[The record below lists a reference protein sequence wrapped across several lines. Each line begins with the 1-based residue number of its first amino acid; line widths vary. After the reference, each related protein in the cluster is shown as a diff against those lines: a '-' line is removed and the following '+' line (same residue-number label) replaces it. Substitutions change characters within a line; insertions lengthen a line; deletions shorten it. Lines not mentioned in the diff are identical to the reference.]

1 MSVFTAYLN
10 DNAQTPL
17 DSVIV
22 YMLYEQV
29 HNKHG
34 DKWNRWSF
42 SLSVYSTSVD
52 RRPPASTSE
61 VWYSI
66 AVVEDTVDSKSSSA
80 VEILF

>member
-17 DSVIV
+17 DSFVV
-22 YMLYEQV
+22 YMLYKQV
-29 HNKHG
+29 HNNNG
-34 DKWNRWSF
+34 DKSNWLSL

-52 RRPPASTSE
+52 RQRRLSE

-66 AVVEDTVDSKSSSA
+66 AVVEDTVDSKSPSV